1 MFQQFKNTIKMNAK
15 HKILFLILFFVF
27 AQEIFSQAALEEGLK
42 REAIS
47 HMNAGRY
54 GEAIDLLNKYISA
67 NPRVAEG
74 YNLRGLS
81 AEKRSQFESAVLD
94 FRRAI
99 QLEPGNKQYSENL
112 ARVIAIWYAQL
123 RKKIEGH
130 EREIAIN
137 PANPFNYLE
146 IGKSYRHM
154 EEWLLAEEWYDRY
167 LARDDNASPDEVIRY
182 TVILTYTKHIKKGE
196 IILKKYVE
204 RYPEDW
210 RLWSRYGYFTMWL
223 GNYKTAERAFETALS
238 FKPFFKEAQDGLDQ
252 ARKEAYVTQYDPRSF
267 EREYP
272 IDRFYRLL
280 RKNPADIETRF
291 KLVDELIKVE
301 RMEEAYDQLQIIG
314 IDNFEDP
321 RFQPKMDF
329 VESFRDTT
337 YRNRIEYNKGLIALD
352 PSNKK
357 AVSEA
362 AKYHSYLEEYDLAVA
377 LLDSFFIA
385 HPNETDRELRFQ
397 FARNLAWFRD
407 FDRAIEIVDGLLKEY
422 PDDLDYQLFRA
433 QVSVWNSIDTDIAR
447 EYLTNVLN
455 KTPNN
460 IDAVIAMGSL
470 SLLERD
476 YIKAQEYAT
485 KAFELDPTSD
495 EVSKLQSNVDF
506 QALRAEEER
515 LYKILEEGRQMLS
528 AEDCAGAIPFY
539 QEYLAKAEPNML
551 ILKEYGDVQFCAQNF
566 EEAKAIYEEV
576 LRQGYNYDA
585 ALQKAKV
592 YYAMNDTVGAVNEF
606 KQLAIENPTL
616 FEPILYLAD
625 SYARLGENDTARVIY
640 DSLLTWNIDTAQVLQ
655 LEQRIDW
662 LPVTGLRG
670 IIETFPN
677 SIGFAPF
684 TSFYSDNIS
693 FGYTNLGG
701 RLELGFTQYLSFGL
715 SYQQNR
721 MSANRSSLNAEV
733 VNAIPFTGNRTFTT
747 FKGHAFLRFGDHFS
761 AGAGLGVVNSPN
773 DKQREDI
780 DAYIRFDVKDHF
792 FISANYQNTD
802 AILILYSPYLID
814 TRQFATLYKVE
825 GEYWH
830 KSGILFQSYFQYIA
844 VDDDDEGNDFFMRI
858 GKRWFDYLLGG
869 YEYYFS
875 NWKFASPYYYSPN
888 NFESHS
894 IWAEAN
900 LEENEDLTIKLKGK
914 LGFVPHNDFLVLSGS
929 IEASYKLFSRLTLR
943 GNIGAG
949 STSRDD
955 SSYRS
960 VSGGISAY
968 WNIY

>member
-1 MFQQFKNTIKMNAK
+1 MSRNF
-15 HKILFLILFFVF
+15 KILPLLFFLVF
-27 AQEIFSQAALEEGLK
+27 APKLSAQPALEEGLK

-74 YNLRGLS
+74 YNLRALCT
-81 AEKRSQFESAVLD
+81 EKRSEYERSVLD

-99 QLEPGNKQYSENL
+99 ALEPGNQQFKENL
-112 ARVIAIWYAQL
+112 ARVIQIWYAQL

-154 EEWLLAEEWYDRY
+154 EEWLTAEEWYDKY

-223 GNYKTAERAFETALS
+223 GNYKTAQKAFETALS

-252 ARKEAYVTQYDPRSF
+252 AKKEAYVTQYDPRSF

-272 IDRFYRLL
+272 IDRYYRLL
-280 RKNPADIETRF
+280 RKDPSDLETRF
-291 KLVDELIKVE
+291 KLVDELINVE
-301 RMEEAYDQLQIIG
+301 RMEEAFNQLQIIG
-314 IDNFEDP
+314 IDHYEDP
-321 RFQPKMDF
+321 RFDPKMDF
-329 VESFRDTT
+329 VTSFRDTT
-337 YRNRIEYNKGLIALD
+337 YRNRIEYNRGLIETD

-362 AKYHSYLEEYDLAVA
+362 ARYYSYLEEYDNAVA
-377 LLDSFFIA
+377 LLDTFFTT
-385 HPNETDRELRFQ
+385 HPEEKDKDLRFQ
-397 FARNLAWFRD
+397 YARNLAWFRD
-407 FDRAIEIVDGLLKEY
+407 FDKAIEIVDGLLNEY

-447 EYLTNVLN
+447 EYLTNVLE
-455 KTPNN
+455 KKPNN
-460 IDAVIAMGSL
+460 VDAVIAMGSL
-470 SLLERD
+470 SLLERN
-476 YIKAQEYAT
+476 YESAQEYAT
-485 KAFELDPTSD
+485 KAYELDPTSD
-495 EVSKLQSNVDF
+495 EVAKLQSNVDF

-515 LYKILEEGRQMLS
+515 LYKILEEGRIMLD
-528 AEDCAGAIPFY
+528 ADDCAGALPFY
-539 QEYLAKAEPNML
+539 QDYLSKAEPNMI

-592 YYAMNDTVGAVNEF
+592 YYAMDDSIGAVNEF
-606 KQLAIENPTL
+606 KQLVYDNPTL
-616 FEPILYLAD
+616 FEPRLYLAD
-625 SYARLGENDTARVIY
+625 SYAKLGANDSARVIY
-640 DSLLTWNIDTAQVLQ
+640 DSLFTWNIDTTQVLQ
-655 LEQRIDW
+655 LEQRIEW
-662 LPVTGLRG
+662 LPITGLRG
-670 IIETFPN
+670 IVESFPN

-684 TSFYSDNIS
+684 SSFYSDNIS
-693 FGYTNLGG
+693 FGYTQFGG
-701 RLELGFTQYLSFGL
+701 RLELGFTQYLSFGI

-721 MSANRSSLNAEV
+721 MSASRSSLNTEI
-733 VNAIPFTGNRTFTT
+733 VNAINFKESNNFTT
-747 FKGHAFLRFGDHFS
+747 FKGHAFLRFGEHFS
-761 AGAGLGVVNSPN
+761 AGAGLGVVNAPN
-773 DKQREDI
+773 EKQIEDI
-780 DAYIRFDVKDHF
+780 DAFVRYDVKDHF

-802 AILILYSPYLID
+802 AILILFSPYLID
-814 TRQFATLYKVE
+814 ERQFARLYKIG

-830 KSGILFQSYFQYIA
+830 KSGVLFQSYFQYIT
-844 VDDDDEGNDFFMRI
+844 VDDEDEGNDFFMRI

-869 YEYYFS
+869 YEYYYS
-875 NWKFASPYYYSPN
+875 NWKFDSPYYYSPN

-894 IWAEAN
+894 IWAEAE
-900 LEENEDLTIKLKGK
+900 LEENELLTVKLKGK
-914 LGFVPHNDFLVLSGS
+914 LGFVPHNDFLILGGS
-929 IEASYKLFSRLTLR
+929 IEASYKIFSRVTLSA
-943 GNIGAG
+943 NIGAG

-955 SSYRS
+955 NSYRS

-968 WNIY
+968 WTIY

>member
-1 MFQQFKNTIKMNAK
+1 MSTKYKIF
-15 HKILFLILFFVF
+15 ILFLFFVF
-27 AQEIFSQAALEEGLK
+27 APKMFSQAALEEGLK

-74 YNLRGLS
+74 YNLRALS
-81 AEKRSQFESAVLD
+81 AEKRSEYERAVLD

-99 QLEPGNKQYSENL
+99 ALEPGIQQYKENL
-112 ARVIAIWYAQL
+112 ARVIQIWYALL

-154 EEWLLAEEWYDRY
+154 EEWLTAEEWYDKY

-196 IILKKYVE
+196 IILKKYVQ

-223 GNYKTAERAFETALS
+223 GNYKTAQMAFEKALS

-252 ARKEAYVTQYDPRSF
+252 AKKEAYVTQFDPRSF

-272 IDRFYRLL
+272 IDRYYRLL
-280 RKNPADIETRF
+280 RKNPADLETRF
-291 KLVDELIKVE
+291 KLVDELINVE

-314 IDNFEDP
+314 IDHYEDP
-321 RFQPKMDF
+321 RFESKMDF

-337 YRNRIEYNKGLIALD
+337 YRNRIAYNEGLIAAD
-352 PSNKK
+352 PSNIK

-362 AKYHSYLEEYDLAVA
+362 AKYYSYLEEYDNAVA
-377 LLDSFFIA
+377 LLDTFFITY
-385 HPNETDRELRFQ
+385 PEVKDQELRFQ
-397 FARNLAWFRD
+397 YARNLAWYRD
-407 FDRAIEIVDGLLKEY
+407 FDKAIEIVDGLLEES
-422 PDDLDYQLFRA
+422 PDNLDYQLFRA
-433 QVSVWNSIDTDIAR
+433 QVSVWNSIDTDLAE
-447 EYLTNVLN
+447 EYLTNVLA
-455 KTPNN
+455 KKPNN
-460 IDAVIAMGSL
+460 VDAIIATGSL
-470 SLLERD
+470 ALLQRD
-476 YIKAQEYAT
+476 YEKAQEYAT
-485 KAFELDPTSD
+485 KAYELDPTSD
-495 EVSKLQSNVDF
+495 EVAKLQSNVDF

-515 LYKILEEGRQMLS
+515 LYKILEEGRHMLD
-528 AEDCAGAIPFY
+528 EDDCEGALPFY
-539 QEYLAKAEPNML
+539 QDYLAKAEPNML
-551 ILKEYGDVQFCAQNF
+551 ILKEYGDVQFCAKNY
-566 EEAKAIYEEV
+566 EEAKVIYEEV
-576 LRQGYNYDA
+576 LRQSYNYDA

-592 YYAMNDTVGAVNEF
+592 SYAMDDTLGAVTEF
-606 KQLAIENPTL
+606 KQLVFDNPTL
-616 FEPILYLAD
+616 YEPRLYLAD
-625 SYARLGENDTARVIY
+625 SYAKSGANDTARAIY
-640 DSLLTWNIDTAQVLQ
+640 DSLLTWNIDTLQVLQ

-670 IIETFPN
+670 IVETFPRN
-677 SIGFAPF
+677 IGFAPF

-693 FGYTNLGG
+693 FAYTQLGG
-701 RLELGFTQYLSFGL
+701 RLELGFTDYLSFGI

-721 MSANRSSLNAEV
+721 MTASRSSLNSII
-733 VNAIPFTGNRTFTT
+733 VNSINFRGSNNFTT

-773 DKQREDI
+773 AKQKEDI
-780 DAYIRFDVKDHF
+780 DAYVRYDVEDHF
-792 FISANYQNTD
+792 SIAANYQNTD
-802 AILILYSPYLID
+802 ALLILYSPYLINE
-814 TRQFATLYKVE
+814 RQFARLYKI
-825 GEYWH
+825 GGNYWH
-830 KSGILFQSYFQYIA
+830 KADIYFESYFQYIS
-844 VDDDDEGNDFFMRI
+844 VEDEDEGNDFFMRI

-869 YEYYFS
+869 YEYFYS
-875 NWKFASPYYYSPN
+875 NWKFDSPYYYSPN

-894 IWAEAN
+894 IWAEAT
-900 LEENEDLTIKLKGK
+900 LEENDILNIKLKGK
-914 LGFVPHNDFLVLSGS
+914 LGFVPNNDFLVLAGS
-929 IEASYKLFSRLTLR
+929 IEASYKIFPRLTLR
-943 GNIGAG
+943 GNIGGG

-960 VSGGISAY
+960 VTGGISAY

>member
-1 MFQQFKNTIKMNAK
+1 MSRNF
-15 HKILFLILFFVF
+15 KILPLLFFLVF
-27 AQEIFSQAALEEGLK
+27 APKLSAQPALEEGLK

-74 YNLRGLS
+74 YNLRALCT
-81 AEKRSQFESAVLD
+81 EKRSEYERSVLD

-99 QLEPGNKQYSENL
+99 ALEPGNQQFKENL
-112 ARVIAIWYAQL
+112 ARVIQIWYAQL

-154 EEWLLAEEWYDRY
+154 EEWLTAEEWYDKY

-223 GNYKTAERAFETALS
+223 GNYKTAQKAFETALS

-252 ARKEAYVTQYDPRSF
+252 AKKEAYVTQYDPRSF

-272 IDRFYRLL
+272 IDRYYRLL
-280 RKNPADIETRF
+280 RKDPSDLETRF
-291 KLVDELIKVE
+291 KLVDELINVE
-301 RMEEAYDQLQIIG
+301 RMEEAFNQLQIIG
-314 IDNFEDP
+314 IDHYEDP
-321 RFQPKMDF
+321 RFDPKMDF
-329 VESFRDTT
+329 VTSFRDTT
-337 YRNRIEYNKGLIALD
+337 YRNRIEYNRGLIETD

-362 AKYHSYLEEYDLAVA
+362 ARYYSYLEEYDNAVA
-377 LLDSFFIA
+377 LLDTFFTN
-385 HPNETDRELRFQ
+385 HPEEKDKDLRFQ
-397 FARNLAWFRD
+397 YARNLAWFRD
-407 FDRAIEIVDGLLKEY
+407 FDKAIEIVDGLLNEY

-447 EYLTNVLN
+447 EYLTNVLE
-455 KTPNN
+455 KKPNN
-460 IDAVIAMGSL
+460 VDAVIAMGSL
-470 SLLERD
+470 SLLERN
-476 YIKAQEYAT
+476 YESAQEYAT
-485 KAFELDPTSD
+485 KAYELDPTSD
-495 EVSKLQSNVDF
+495 EVAKLQSNVDF

-515 LYKILEEGRQMLS
+515 LYKILEEGRIMLD
-528 AEDCAGAIPFY
+528 ADDCAGALPFY
-539 QEYLAKAEPNML
+539 QDYLSKAEPNMI

-566 EEAKAIYEEV
+566 EEAKAIYDEV

-592 YYAMNDTVGAVNEF
+592 YYAMDDSIGAVNEF
-606 KQLAIENPTL
+606 KQLVYDNPTL
-616 FEPILYLAD
+616 FEPRLYLAD
-625 SYARLGENDTARVIY
+625 SYAKLGANDSARVIY
-640 DSLLTWNIDTAQVLQ
+640 DSLFTWNIDTTQVLQ
-655 LEQRIDW
+655 LEQRIEW
-662 LPVTGLRG
+662 LPITGLRG
-670 IIETFPN
+670 IVESFPN

-684 TSFYSDNIS
+684 SSFYSDNIS
-693 FGYTNLGG
+693 FGYTQFGG
-701 RLELGFTQYLSFGL
+701 RLELGFTQYLSFGI

-721 MSANRSSLNAEV
+721 MSASRSSLNTEI
-733 VNAIPFTGNRTFTT
+733 VNAINFKESNNFTT
-747 FKGHAFLRFGDHFS
+747 FKGHAFLRFGEHFS
-761 AGAGLGVVNSPN
+761 AGAGLGVVNAPN
-773 DKQREDI
+773 EKQIEDI
-780 DAYIRFDVKDHF
+780 DAFVRYDVKDHF

-802 AILILYSPYLID
+802 AILILFSPYLID
-814 TRQFATLYKVE
+814 ERQFARLYKIG

-830 KSGILFQSYFQYIA
+830 KSGVLFQSYFQYIT
-844 VDDDDEGNDFFMRI
+844 VDDEDEGNDFFMRI

-869 YEYYFS
+869 YEYYYS
-875 NWKFASPYYYSPN
+875 NWKFDSPYYYSPN

-894 IWAEAN
+894 IWAEAE
-900 LEENEDLTIKLKGK
+900 LEENELLTVKLKGK
-914 LGFVPHNDFLVLSGS
+914 LGFVPHNDFLILGGS
-929 IEASYKLFSRLTLR
+929 IEASYKIFSRVTLSA
-943 GNIGAG
+943 NIGAG

-955 SSYRS
+955 NSYRS

-968 WNIY
+968 WTIY